1 MRDYRTNQIQGG
13 VFMSFPKRGRS
24 KNDPIIIRRS
34 NPKEMQQAVSDL
46 TILFEG
52 RQYKFKRMIR
62 LNNVSKHVYRNEDE
76 RHTLYIHTRNS
87 KPFYVEGIYSLKEL
101 AND

>member
-1 MRDYRTNQIQGG
+1 MGQYPTITSVYERYR
-13 VFMSFPKRGRS
+13 K
-24 KNDPIIIRRS
+24 
-34 NPKEMQQAVSDL
+34 ADL
-46 TILFEG
+46 TISFEG